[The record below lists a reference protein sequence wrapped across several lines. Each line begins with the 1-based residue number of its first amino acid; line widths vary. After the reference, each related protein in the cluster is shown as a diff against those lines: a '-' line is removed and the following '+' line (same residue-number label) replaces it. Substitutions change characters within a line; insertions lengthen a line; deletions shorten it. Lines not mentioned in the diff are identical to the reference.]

1 MYALAKELGTTVAQL
16 SQSLTHEELVGWAAF
31 FELQA
36 EEREKAADQVQMGR
50 GARAMGRR

>member
-1 MYALAKELGTTVAQL
+1 MAQL

-36 EEREKAADQVQMGR
+36 EEREKATDQVQMGK
-50 GARAMGRR
+50 GARAIARR